1 MLIKVIKGT
10 GSPSPAQTR
19 DEGGNQS
26 GRQSERQLTSPHL
39 PKPRVRLHIEAAAA
53 KAAETLADLMR
64 EAIKSDE
71 GLPL

>member
-1 MLIKVIKGT
+1 
-10 GSPSPAQTR
+10 
-19 DEGGNQS
+19 
-26 GRQSERQLTSPHL
+26 
-39 PKPRVRLHIEAAAA
+39 VRLHIEAAAA